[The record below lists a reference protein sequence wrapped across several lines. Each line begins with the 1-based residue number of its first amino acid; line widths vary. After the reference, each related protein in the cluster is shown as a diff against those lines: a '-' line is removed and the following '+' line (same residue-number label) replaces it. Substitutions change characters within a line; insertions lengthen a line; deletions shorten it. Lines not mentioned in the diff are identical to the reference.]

1 MKRIFQ
7 QSASGLTSDRVLKL
21 LRVPLEDEEIGMDII
36 KHGEA
41 AYPVSAWREY
51 QYRIHGPLCQSQN
64 QTKGVR
70 QSTQSSDS
78 PQVSRVSTAIAKSVS
93 VLNNNLK
100 SGQEEVSGGNNNAG
114 LELSDETAEMIE
126 MSEKNEES
134 QT

>member
-1 MKRIFQ
+1 
-7 QSASGLTSDRVLKL
+7 
-21 LRVPLEDEEIGMDII
+21 MDII

-51 QYRIHGPLCQSQN
+51 QYRIHGPLCQN
-64 QTKGVR
+64 QTTGVR
-70 QSTQSSDS
+70 QSTQSTQSSDS
-78 PQVSRVSTAIAKSVS
+78 PQVSRVSTAIAKSIS

>member
-1 MKRIFQ
+1 
-7 QSASGLTSDRVLKL
+7 
-21 LRVPLEDEEIGMDII
+21 MDII